1 MPEIGKRM
9 MVLYDLAFAL
19 SMVLYLPILVLRG
32 KWHSGTL
39 ESLGFMSREV
49 METLAATRN
58 IWIHAVSVGEV
69 AAVEGIIT
77 GLRRD
82 YPGHRIVLTVTTKTG
97 HSFARQKYRDS
108 ALVLWSPLDLS
119 IAAGK
124 FVRAIRPV
132 IYIVAETELW
142 PSLFVHLSQD
152 RVPIV
157 IVNGRI
163 SDRAF
168 PRYRF
173 ARKLLHSTL
182 RKVKIFG
189 MQSRLDAERVIEMKA
204 DANRVHVTGN
214 LKFDNIPEGVAA
226 APSDYGLDGEH
237 HVLLA
242 ASTHPGEE
250 DILLDIFQSLKR
262 TDPALR
268 LVLVPRHPERAFSVA
283 EAVRRT
289 GFVPVLLSGN
299 HAVIGQEEVLIVD
312 SIGHLVALYSLARIA
327 FVGKSLTVR
336 GGHNI
341 IEPAVF
347 GKPIVIGPHMQNFHD
362 ITQAFLTENGVIQVK
377 DAAALKTAI
386 KKLIAE
392 PDTSRDLGD
401 RARMIVHRHRGATER
416 ALELIRGVMPR

>member
-1 MPEIGKRM
+1 MPEIEKRM
-9 MVLYDLAFAL
+9 MVLYDFVFAL
-19 SMVLYLPILVLRG
+19 SMILYLPILIQRG
-32 KWHSGTL
+32 LHPGFR
-39 ESLGFMSREV
+39 ERLGFISQEMI
-49 METLAATRN
+49 ETLAATRN
-58 IWIHAVSVGEV
+58 IWVHAVSVGEAV
-69 AAVEGIIT
+69 AVEGIIT

-97 HSFARQKYRDS
+97 HSFARQKYRDI

-142 PSLFVHLSQD
+142 PNLFERLSQD

-168 PRYRF
+168 PRYRLV
-173 ARKLLHSTL
+173 RKLLQNTL
-182 RKVKIFG
+182 RRVKIFG
-189 MQSRLDAERVIEMKA
+189 MQSRLDAERIIEMKA

-214 LKFDNIPEGVAA
+214 LKFDNVPEGVAA

-237 HVLLA
+237 RVLLA

-250 DILLDIFQSLKR
+250 DILLDIFQSLKS

-268 LVLVPRHPERAFSVA
+268 LVLVPRHPERAFSIA

-299 HAVIGQEEVLIVD
+299 HAVIRQEEILIVD
-312 SIGHLVALYSLARIA
+312 SIGHLVPLYSLARVA
-327 FVGKSLTVR
+327 FVGKSLTAK

-377 DAAALKTAI
+377 DADALKAAV
-386 KKLIAE
+386 KKLLEE
-392 PDTSRDLGD
+392 PDTSRALGD
-401 RARMIVHRHRGATER
+401 RARMIVHRHRGATAR
-416 ALELIRGVMPR
+416 ALDLIRGVMTQ

>member
-1 MPEIGKRM
+1 MPEIENRM
-9 MVLYDLAFAL
+9 IVLYDLAFAL
-19 SMVLYLPILVLRG
+19 GIIFYLPILVLRG
-32 KWHSGTL
+32 KWHSGIR
-39 ESLGFMSREV
+39 ESLGFISQEM
-49 METLAATRN
+49 METLATTRN
-58 IWIHAVSVGEV
+58 IWVHAVSVGEV

-97 HSFARQKYRDS
+97 HSFARHKYRDS

-142 PSLFVHLSQD
+142 PNLFVRLSQD

-173 ARKLLHSTL
+173 AKKLLRNTL
-182 RKVKIFG
+182 RRVKIFG
-189 MQSRLDAERVIEMKA
+189 MQSRLDAERIIEINA

-214 LKFDNIPEGVAA
+214 LKFDNVPECVAA
-226 APSDYGLDGEH
+226 APSDYGLDDGH
-237 HVLLA
+237 RVLLA

-268 LVLVPRHPERAFSVA
+268 LVLVPRDPERASSIA
-283 EAVRRT
+283 EAVRKT

-299 HAVIGQEEVLIVD
+299 HAVIRQEEVLIVD
-312 SIGHLVALYSLARIA
+312 SIGHLAALYSLARVA
-327 FVGKSLTVR
+327 FVGKSLTVK

-362 ITQAFLTENGVIQVK
+362 ITQAFLTGNGVIQVK
-377 DAAALKTAI
+377 DAAALKAAI
-386 KKLIAE
+386 QKLLEE
-392 PDTSRDLGD
+392 PDTSRGLGD
-401 RARMIVHRHRGATER
+401 RARMVVNRHRGATAR
-416 ALELIRGVMPR
+416 ALDLIRGVMPR